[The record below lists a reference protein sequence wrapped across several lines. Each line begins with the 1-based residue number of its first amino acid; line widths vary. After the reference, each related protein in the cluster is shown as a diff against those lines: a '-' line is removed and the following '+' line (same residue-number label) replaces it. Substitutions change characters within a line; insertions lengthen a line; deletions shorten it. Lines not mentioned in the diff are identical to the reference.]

1 MSHFLRGDEITIFFT
16 GPKPP
21 PPEVVYFTV
30 TDSLLFMEWQATPT
44 ELSLMIYLVIIH
56 NQSNN
61 ETTTFNVPATYTEFQ
76 YELYPDQDYS
86 LCLSAVFDEA
96 ISTAVCKSFRTP
108 TTMEATTEGDRG
120 NTEGGMGNIQST
132 MDNSCSLLGGV
143 LGSVIVVLMLL
154 LLVAVMILIYPR
166 CRSKVKDK
174 RYLSR

>member
-1 MSHFLRGDEITIFFT
+1 MI
-16 GPKPP
+16 
-21 PPEVVYFTV
+21 YFTI
-30 TDSLLFMEWQATPT
+30 TDSLLFIEWEATST
-44 ELSLMIYLVIIH
+44 ELSLIIYLVIIH

-86 LCLSAVFDEA
+86 CCLSAVFDQA

-108 TTMEATTEGDRG
+108 AT
-120 NTEGGMGNIQST
+120 TEGGMGNIQST

-143 LGSVIVVLMLL
+143 LGSVTVVLVLL
-154 LLVAVMILIYPR
+154 LLVAVMILVYPR